1 MAGSRLQSSN
11 VFSPLAST
19 LLDRFSEG
27 VVLFDP
33 DGHLRYA
40 NEAGRRVLDA
50 LSGENGLS
58 TSTLLQ
64 RLGRLGGR
72 IERLS
77 AGPVMMG
84 HAVYLPG
91 YHQSSHTLAEQERRA
106 IVDALEDTGWRL
118 TETARRLGISRTTL
132 WRRLREYGM
141 ERDRNGE
148 PHPAP
153 GDDAAEGRGGAPEP

>member
-1 MAGSRLQSSN
+1 MSGSSFHGGG
-11 VFSPLAST
+11 VFSPLAT
-19 LLDRFSEG
+19 AVLERFREG
-27 VVLFDP
+27 VVLFDG

-40 NEAGRRVLDA
+40 NATGRRVLDA
-50 LSGENGLS
+50 LTGSNGLS

-77 AGPVMMG
+77 TGDVVLG

-91 YHQSSHTLAEQERRA
+91 RRSDDTLAEQERRA
-106 IVDALEDTGWRL
+106 IVEALEHTGWRL

-132 WRRLREYGM
+132 WRRLRDYGM
-141 ERDRNGE
+141 EREGSESDVDRA
-148 PHPAP
+148 PA
-153 GDDAAEGRGGAPEP
+153 EERGKPTDP

>member
-1 MAGSRLQSSN
+1 MVGSHLWGAG
-11 VFSPLAST
+11 VFSALAT
-19 LLDRFSEG
+19 ALLDRFNEG
-27 VVLFDP
+27 VVLFDA

-40 NEAGRRVLDA
+40 NAAGRRVLDA
-50 LSGENGLS
+50 LSGSNGLS

-77 AGPVMMG
+77 AGDAVLG

-91 YHQSSHTLAEQERRA
+91 RRSNDTLAEQERRA
-106 IVDALEDTGWRL
+106 IVEALEHTGWRL

-132 WRRLREYGM
+132 WRRLRDYGM
-141 ERDRNGE
+141 ERDR
-148 PHPAP
+148 AASDTD
-153 GDDAAEGRGGAPEP
+153 GDLSEAPEDPAGA

>member
-1 MAGSRLQSSN
+1 MGGSSFNGAG
-11 VFSPLAST
+11 VFSPLAAA

-27 VVLFDP
+27 VVLFDA

-40 NEAGRRVLDA
+40 NATGRRVLDA
-50 LSGENGLS
+50 LTGSNGLS

-77 AGPVMMG
+77 AGHAVLG

-91 YHQSSHTLAEQERRA
+91 RPSHDTLAEQERRA
-106 IVDALEDTGWRL
+106 IVEALEHTGWRL

-132 WRRLREYGM
+132 WRRLRDYGV
-141 ERDRNGE
+141 ERERRSGESVLQESGDRS
-148 PHPAP
+148 
-153 GDDAAEGRGGAPEP
+153 DDAPPDP